1 MTFLDFRCFNEH
13 AFISGGTSGKKKK
26 KKSVCQCR
34 RHQRCG
40 FDPWAGKV
48 PCRRKWQPAL
58 VFLPGKFHGERSLA
72 DHGVARI
79 GHD

>member
-1 MTFLDFRCFNEH
+1 MHSFQVALVV
-13 AFISGGTSGKKKK
+13 KKKI

-48 PCRRKWQPAL
+48 PCRRKWQPTS
-58 VFLPGKFHGERSLA
+58 VFLPGKFHGERSLV
-72 DHGVARI
+72 DYSPWGCKEL
-79 GHD
+79 DMT